1 MSLKIY
7 VAAPWLHRETARSA
21 SELLK
26 AAGYQITRE
35 WWEHENVIAD
45 NDLKRAKIL
54 AEQAFKDLHG
64 VQTADLMVVLNS
76 AKSEG
81 KAVEQGVAIDMEIP
95 IVAVGERGVVTS
107 NIFHYLDLYRWT
119 DSVEHAILLIED
131 LKYEQSLSGLRKYHW

>member
-1 MSLKIY
+1 MSLRIY
-7 VAAPWLHRETARSA
+7 LAAPWLHRETARSA

-45 NDLKRAKIL
+45 NDPKRAKIL

-107 NIFHYLDLYRWT
+107 NIFHYLANYAWFGT
-119 DSVEHAILLIED
+119 MEEAIAAIPTV
-131 LKYEQSLSGLRKYHW
+131 YESWQGKGINRVQP